1 MIAPATLVSQDRIGE
16 KSIGVLLMRLQLHIR
31 EIATKQG
38 VTRTKLSRLADLN
51 YATINA
57 LWGDEISSVNLV
69 TLEKIA
75 RVLKVRVSDLYTR
88 IEEDE

>member
-1 MIAPATLVSQDRIGE
+1 
-16 KSIGVLLMRLQLHIR
+16 
-31 EIATKQG
+31 
-38 VTRTKLSRLADLN
+38 LSRLADLN